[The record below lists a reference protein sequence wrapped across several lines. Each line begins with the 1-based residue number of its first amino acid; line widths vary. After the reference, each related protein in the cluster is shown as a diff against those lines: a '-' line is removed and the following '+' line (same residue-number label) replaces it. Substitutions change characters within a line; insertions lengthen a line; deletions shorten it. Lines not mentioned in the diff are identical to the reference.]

1 MLETNYPNSFFTK
14 DKIKISFN
22 SNFPLEEFMP
32 NKPLL
37 VFNYGL
43 ACSQHQWKYQI
54 PFLEKMGYQIL
65 LHDYR
70 GHFSSSG
77 EDKIETCTYKN
88 IVSDLEGLLNIY
100 KTNCAVL
107 IGHSMGVNICLEFAK
122 KHPEKVKGLILI
134 SGSVFPPS
142 DVMFDSTIFNIL
154 MPFIEKMAKLNP
166 SVHKFLMSKAHK
178 NPIIRKI
185 VKSGGFN
192 PKKIKNDFIKV
203 YLQKMGELP
212 PMLFFQLY
220 NEMQNHNVINSLEN
234 IKAKSLIL
242 GGDKDNIIPN
252 YLQYILK
259 TYLQDSELYIIKDGS
274 HVPQADF
281 PETVNDRIQ
290 HFLLQLENKK
300 K

>member
-14 DKIKISFN
+14 DNTKISFN
-22 SNFPLEEFMP
+22 TNFPLEELDR
-32 NKPLL
+32 NKPLII
-37 VFNYGL
+37 FNYGL
-43 ACSQHQWKYQI
+43 VCSQLQWKYQV
-54 PFLEKMGYQIL
+54 PFLEESGYQIL

-70 GHFSSSG
+70 AHFSSSG
-77 EDKIETCTYKN
+77 EENIETCTYKN

-100 KTNCAVL
+100 DTKCAVL

-142 DVMFDSTIFNIL
+142 DVMFDSTFCNIL
-154 MPFIEKMAKLNP
+154 MPFLEKMAKKNP
-166 SVHKFLMSKAHK
+166 SLHKLIMSGAYK
-178 NPIIRKI
+178 NPLIRKI
-185 VKSGGFN
+185 VKNGGFN
-192 PKKIKNDFIKV
+192 PEKINNDFVKN
-203 YLQKMGELP
+203 YLQKISELP

-220 NEMQNHNVINSLEN
+220 NEMQNHNIINSLEN
-234 IKAKSLIL
+234 INAKTLIL

-259 TYLQDSELYIIKDGS
+259 TYLKNSELYIIKDGS

-281 PETVNDRIQ
+281 PETVNDRIH
-290 HFLLQLENKK
+290 HFLIQLENKLT
-300 K
+300 